1 MSNKEIAS
9 ESLLGERCVEVS
21 RADGIY
27 GYTVFTPLGSKCS
40 CKVYYTTLGCVIWG
54 SRCNLISYKAIHGCY
69 IYHTTVRSRNHGFFS
84 NSSGNLEGSEEV
96 NIHFVHKLLIG
107 YIFGRSNCSGSGVV
121 DKNVDTAVFFHNCIN
136 HGINTVCISDVTT
149 YSNSRYIEGF
159 ADISCDLVYEV
170 LTTCNSYD
178 GCTLACKS
186 FGHLYAE
193 TC

>member
-107 YIFGRSNCSGSGVV
+107 YIFGRSNCSGSGGTDPTPTPGPVTPPV
-121 DKNVDTAVFFHNCIN
+121 DPDPVDPPADPDPTDIPDDPTPQAGPTGGVDDGSDEYSRADATARGRLLRVDC
-136 HGINTVCISDVTT
+136 
-149 YSNSRYIEGF
+149 
-159 ADISCDLVYEV
+159 
-170 LTTCNSYD
+170 
-178 GCTLACKS
+178 
-186 FGHLYAE
+186 
-193 TC
+193 